1 MNSNKTIENIRPFGG
16 DYFYLKYLRSSNKYL
31 KDFLPLFNFQDYW
44 CYKSTRHQRLVEYG
58 EFLEFKYSCYIFFK
72 KDIYKKENIDI
83 WIKWMINIGGIQF
96 LSKPTPPFNPNKIII
111 RK

>member
-1 MNSNKTIENIRPFGG
+1 MNNIKTIENARPIGG
-16 DYFYLKYLRSSNKYL
+16 DYFGLIYYRKSDKYL

-44 CYKSTRHQRLVEYG
+44 CYKCTRQQKVVNYEDL
-58 EFLEFKYSCYIFFK
+58 LEFKYSRYTFFK
-72 KDIYKKENIDI
+72 KNIYSKENIDI